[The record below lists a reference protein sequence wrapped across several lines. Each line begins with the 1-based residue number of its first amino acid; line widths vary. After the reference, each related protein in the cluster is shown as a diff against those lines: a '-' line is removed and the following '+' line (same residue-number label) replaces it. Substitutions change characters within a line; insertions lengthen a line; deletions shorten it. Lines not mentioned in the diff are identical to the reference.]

1 MAPYLSLG
9 DQKRLRITLPPPD
22 RQQLI
27 GCVLGSL
34 DDKIDLNRRMNETLE
49 AIARALFRSWF
60 VDFDPVRAK
69 QEGRQPPGLDAAT
82 AALFPDSFA
91 DSPLGPIPAGWTVK
105 PFFEVAELIS
115 GGTPATSMPT
125 YWGGG
130 IPWASAKDVSQC
142 SDAILVCTER
152 TITEEGLSNSSTK
165 IVPKFTTVV
174 GSGQAIRAHL
184 RPDGQV
190 IRAHRSPLLRRV
202 DSFGISH
209 PRGGKDMRTVDDY
222 AKYRTAHRD
231 GMTIRQIARSFHVS
245 RRKVREAL
253 TLPEPKPYT
262 RTKPPPAPVLGPFQA
277 VIDQVLRDDRDA
289 PPKQRHTAAQL
300 FRRLQDE
307 HEYPGSYPTVR
318 RYVADHRRRSRA
330 TFIPLAHPPGS
341 RLEADFGH
349 IHVDFPEGRRL
360 VPFLVTVWA
369 YSNAP
374 FVLAL
379 PTERT
384 EAVLDGMVRAL
395 EFFAAVPRE
404 VWWDNPRTVATL
416 ILRGRQRL
424 LHPRYAAL
432 ASHYT
437 FEAKF
442 CMPAQAH
449 EKPDVES
456 GVCAV
461 QRRFATPVPRVA
473 GIGDLNEHMRARCL
487 DELRRTVRSASGA
500 FVIGDR
506 FAEEVAAAARLPQR
520 AFDPCVDARPSS
532 TSTRRWRSMPTAT
545 ACRGPGRSG
554 P

>member
-1 MAPYLSLG
+1 
-9 DQKRLRITLPPPD
+9 
-22 RQQLI
+22 
-27 GCVLGSL
+27 
-34 DDKIDLNRRMNETLE
+34 
-49 AIARALFRSWF
+49 
-60 VDFDPVRAK
+60 
-69 QEGRQPPGLDAAT
+69 
-82 AALFPDSFA
+82 
-91 DSPLGPIPAGWTVK
+91 
-105 PFFEVAELIS
+105 
-115 GGTPATSMPT
+115 
-125 YWGGG
+125 
-130 IPWASAKDVSQC
+130 
-142 SDAILVCTER
+142 
-152 TITEEGLSNSSTK
+152 
-165 IVPKFTTVV
+165 
-174 GSGQAIRAHL
+174 
-184 RPDGQV
+184 
-190 IRAHRSPLLRRV
+190 
-202 DSFGISH
+202 
-209 PRGGKDMRTVDDY
+209 MRTVDDY

-456 GVCAV
+456 GVRAV

-520 AFDPCVDARPSS
+520 AFDPCVERPAVVDKYQTVAFDANRYSVPRPWAFRPVTVKGYVDRVAVVAGGQVVAEHPRCYDHSQQILDPLHFLA
-532 TSTRRWRSMPTAT
+532 TLERRPAALDHAPVYRDWRPAAALAALRRELEGRHGAQAGARQFIRVLQLLAEHPQSRIERAIE
-545 ACRGPGRSG
+545 ACRAGHAVSAEAIVQRTRALAAAEAGRQNVIEFSCEIPNLPQVSVPPPDLSRFNRLLG
-554 P
+554 GEASAVANIET

>member
-1 MAPYLSLG
+1 
-9 DQKRLRITLPPPD
+9 
-22 RQQLI
+22 
-27 GCVLGSL
+27 
-34 DDKIDLNRRMNETLE
+34 
-49 AIARALFRSWF
+49 
-60 VDFDPVRAK
+60 
-69 QEGRQPPGLDAAT
+69 
-82 AALFPDSFA
+82 
-91 DSPLGPIPAGWTVK
+91 
-105 PFFEVAELIS
+105 
-115 GGTPATSMPT
+115 
-125 YWGGG
+125 
-130 IPWASAKDVSQC
+130 
-142 SDAILVCTER
+142 
-152 TITEEGLSNSSTK
+152 
-165 IVPKFTTVV
+165 
-174 GSGQAIRAHL
+174 
-184 RPDGQV
+184 
-190 IRAHRSPLLRRV
+190 
-202 DSFGISH
+202 
-209 PRGGKDMRTVDDY
+209 MRTVDDY

-262 RTKPPPAPVLGPFQA
+262 RAKPPPAPVLGPFQA

-300 FRRLQDE
+300 YRRLQDE
-307 HEYPGSYPTVR
+307 HQYPGSYPTIR
-318 RYVADHRRRSRA
+318 RYVAAHRQRSRA

-349 IHVDFPEGRRL
+349 IHVDFPDGRRL
-360 VPFLVTVWA
+360 IPFLVTVWA

-395 EFFAAVPRE
+395 EFFGAVPRE

-442 CMPAQAH
+442 CLPAQAH

-456 GVCAV
+456 GVRAV

-473 GIGDLNEHMRARCL
+473 GLVELNDHMRTRCL
-487 DELRRTVRSASGA
+487 EELRRTVRSASGG

-506 FAEEVAAAARLPQR
+506 FAEEVAAAVRLPGR
-520 AFDPCVDARPSS
+520 AFDPCVERPAVADKYQTVGFDANRYSVPRPWAFRSVTVKGYVDRVAVVAGGQVVAEHPRCYDHS
-532 TSTRRWRSMPTAT
+532 QQILDPVHFLATLGRRPAALDHAPVYRDWRPAAALAGLRRELEGRHGAPAGTRQFIRVLQLLAEHPQSRVERAIE
-545 ACRGPGRSG
+545 ACRAGHSVSAEAIVQRTRTLAAAEAGRQTVIEPSCEIPNLPRVSVPPPDLSRFNRLLGGGAAAGPMSET
-554 P
+554 